1 MAKINK
7 IAITGASG
15 RMGQLLIHEISQSL
29 QCELS
34 AALARPG
41 NPLIGQDVGNLVD
54 LPPFGLELSD
64 DISHALRISDVVID
78 FSRPEATL
86 KLIKENSR
94 TPLMIGTSGFTK
106 EQQQQII
113 QAARSFPIV
122 LTSNTSLGVAIMKKV
137 SKEIAKALG
146 ADYDIDIFEMHHR
159 NKVDAP
165 SGTALSLGQ
174 SLAQVPGFHLNDH
187 AARSGPREKGAVEF
201 AVARGGGVPGDH
213 SVIYAGEKEILTL
226 SHRALDRS
234 LFAQGALRAALW
246 VQDKEPGLYS
256 MEDVIGS

>member
-1 MAKINK
+1 MSKINK
-7 IAITGASG
+7 IAITGATG
-15 RMGQLLIHEISQSL
+15 RMGQRLIREISQSPH
-29 QCELS
+29 CELS
-34 AALARPG
+34 AALVRPG
-41 NPLIGQDVGNLVD
+41 NPLAGQDVGSLVD

-64 DISHALRISDVVID
+64 DISHVLRVSDVVID

-86 KLIKENSR
+86 KLLKENSG
-94 TPLMIGTSGFTK
+94 TPLMIGTSGFTQ
-106 EQQQQII
+106 EQREQIT
-113 QAARSFPIV
+113 QAALSIPIV
-122 LTSNTSLGVAIMKKV
+122 LTSNTSVGVAVMKKV
-137 SKEIAKALG
+137 CKEMAQAFG

-159 NKVDAP
+159 GKVDAP
-165 SGTALSLGQ
+165 SGTAISLGQ

-187 AARSGPREKGAVEF
+187 TDRSGPREKGAIEF

-213 SVIYAGEKEILTL
+213 SVIYAGEKEVLTL

-246 VQDKEPGLYS
+246 LQDKEPGLYS